1 MTGTSGTTPGGSP
14 PARSA
19 LSQRLLQ
26 VHQQEQ
32 PDPPPVESVIDIT
45 PLGLSVPPPNSLPPL
60 HPGGCFPATIC
71 MPLTE
76 IRSEA
81 SNFGCLQAF
90 FILL

>member
-1 MTGTSGTTPGGSP
+1 MTGTSGTVPGGSP

-32 PDPPPVESVIDIT
+32 LDPPPVESVIDIT

-60 HPGGCFPATIC
+60 HPGGCFSATMC

-76 IRSEA
+76 THTEA
-81 SNFGCLQAF
+81 MDVECLLAF
-90 FILL
+90 LMTL